1 MLFVLQA
8 GDGIRDGHVTGA
20 QTCALPIWRR
30 RTAAL
35 PRGKWDRCP
44 GHRGPVTSGPRAAR
58 TLTCVI
64 DPQWWQLGLAGLAV
78 LAGAMAVRTTGMGFA
93 LLSSPFLVMAL
104 GPFEGILVTN
114 VCGIVAAL
122 LNLWVVH
129 ADLDWGR
136 AAKVVPAGL
145 VGTIPGALLVL
156 WLPPAVLAITVSLL
170 VIAGLLF
177 TILSRSLQVPNS
189 LWVGAGGGFASGLMN
204 VTAGV
209 GGPGLVVY
217 ALATRWEHRSFAA
230 TAQLHFAVLGAAA
243 LVAKWS
249 LPSLP
254 VAGWA
259 ALLGLLLAGLIG
271 GNVLARWVH
280 GARAMRWVIVI
291 AMVGALISLVQG
303 LVQL

>member
-1 MLFVLQA
+1 MA
-8 GDGIRDGHVTGA
+8 
-20 QTCALPIWRR
+20 
-30 RTAAL
+30 
-35 PRGKWDRCP
+35 
-44 GHRGPVTSGPRAAR
+44 
-58 TLTCVI
+58 CVI
-64 DPQWWQLGLAGLAV
+64 DPEWWPLGLAALAV
-78 LAGAMAVRTTGMGFA
+78 LAGAVAVRTTGMGFA

-122 LNLWVVH
+122 LNLTVVH
-129 ADLDWGR
+129 ADLDWKR
-136 AAKVVPAGL
+136 AASVVPAGI

-156 WLPPAVLAITVSLL
+156 WLPPAVLAIGISLL

-177 TILSRSLQVPNS
+177 TIASRKLQVPNS
-189 LWVGAGGGFASGLMN
+189 PWVGAGGGFASGLMN

-217 ALATRWEHRSFAA
+217 ALATQWEHRSFAA
-230 TAQLHFAVLGAAA
+230 TAQLHFAVLGVAA
-243 LVAKWS
+243 LLAKWS

-259 ALLGLLLAGLIG
+259 VLMGLLVIGLLG

-291 AMVGALISLVQG
+291 AMVGALLSLTQG
-303 LVQL
+303 LLQL